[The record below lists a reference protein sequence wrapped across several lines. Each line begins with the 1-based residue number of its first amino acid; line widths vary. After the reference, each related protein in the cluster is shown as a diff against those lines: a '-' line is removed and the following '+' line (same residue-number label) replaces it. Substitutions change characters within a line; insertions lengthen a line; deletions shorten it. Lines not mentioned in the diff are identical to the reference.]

1 MAHTCQRVGDDV
13 RGHKSGQRKEEEV
26 YERPEGTG
34 AVDGDDSRH
43 TDANV
48 RCLAADAGASAEFQE
63 DGAILIAP
71 SKLRQRTNAV
81 ITPQS
86 SAALE
91 PIIKSEL
98 IRGRDTFDPSCGG
111 QKPHTTR
118 RTWW

>member
-13 RGHKSGQRKEEEV
+13 RGHKSGQRKEEGV

-71 SKLRQRTNAV
+71 KQVTSAHECSYYAPVFGRTRAHN
-81 ITPQS
+81 
-86 SAALE
+86 
-91 PIIKSEL
+91 
-98 IRGRDTFDPSCGG
+98 
-111 QKPHTTR
+111 
-118 RTWW
+118 

>member
-71 SKLRQRTNAV
+71 IASYVSARMQLLRPSLR
-81 ITPQS
+81 PHS
-86 SAALE
+86 S
-91 PIIKSEL
+91 P
-98 IRGRDTFDPSCGG
+98 
-111 QKPHTTR
+111 
-118 RTWW
+118 